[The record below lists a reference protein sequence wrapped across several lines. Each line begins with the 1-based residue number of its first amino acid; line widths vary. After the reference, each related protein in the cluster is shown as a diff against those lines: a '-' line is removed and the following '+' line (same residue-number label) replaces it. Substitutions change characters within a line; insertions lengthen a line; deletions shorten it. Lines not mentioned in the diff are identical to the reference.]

1 MTIKTIVSQRRRDFR
16 AVYQCEH
23 CGHEHE
29 GSGYDDT
36 YFHSQ
41 VVPKKK
47 CPKCG
52 KNSPGD
58 YRPLATKYADSQT
71 V

>member
-1 MTIKTIVSQRRRDFR
+1 MRVKKIISQHRRDFR

-29 GSGYDDT
+29 SSGYDDA
-36 YFHSQ
+36 YFHQ
-41 VVPKKK
+41 NVVPAM
-47 CPKCG
+47 KCG
-52 KNSPGD
+52 ECKKTASDD
-58 YRPLATKYADSQT
+58 YRPLTTKYPEGMT